1 MTFQE
6 FAFFLM
12 SIAAGTGGQ
21 FFLKTGALK
30 LGRVSAG
37 NFLSHVLSIATTPE
51 LLIGLVCYGIGAI
64 LYILLLT
71 RVKLSVL
78 GPAVALQYIFAVLMG
93 KFIFGETI
101 PLTRIAGMGLIIG
114 GVVLLLSRD

>member
-21 FFLKTGALK
+21 FFLKTGAQK
-30 LGRVSAG
+30 LGRVNAG
-37 NFLSHVLSIATTPE
+37 NFLSHILSIATTPE
-51 LLIGLVCYGIGAI
+51 LLIGLVFYGIGAI

-93 KFIFGETI
+93 KFIFGEAI
-101 PLTRIAGMGLIIG
+101 PLTRIAGMGLIVG
-114 GVVLLLSRD
+114 GVILLISRD

>member
-1 MTFQE
+1 MGFQE
-6 FAFFLM
+6 FLVFLL

-30 LGRVSAG
+30 LGRVSSG
-37 NFLSHVLSIATTPE
+37 NFLSHVLGIATTPE
-51 LLIGLVCYGIGAI
+51 LIIGLVFYGVGAV

-78 GPAVALQYIFAVLMG
+78 GPAVALQYVFAVLMG
-93 KFIFGETI
+93 KFFFGESI
-101 PLTRIAGMGLIIG
+101 PINRLAGLGLIIG
-114 GVVLLLSRD
+114 GVILLISRD

>member
-6 FAFFLM
+6 FALFLL

-30 LGRVSAG
+30 LGRVSSG
-37 NFLSHVLSIATTPE
+37 NFLTHVLSIATTPE
-51 LLIGLVCYGIGAI
+51 LLLGLAFYAAGAV

-78 GPAVALQYIFAVLMG
+78 GPAVALQYVFAVLMG
-93 KFIFGETI
+93 RFIFGESI
-101 PLTRIAGMGLIIG
+101 PFSRIAGLGLIIC
-114 GVVLLLSRD
+114 GVILLISRK

>member
-1 MTFQE
+1 VNFQE

-21 FFLKTGALK
+21 FFLKTGAQK
-30 LGRVSAG
+30 LGRVNAG
-37 NFLSHVLSIATTPE
+37 NFSGHVLSIATTPE
-51 LLIGLVCYGIGAI
+51 LLIGLVFYGMGAI

-78 GPAVALQYIFAVLMG
+78 GPAVALQYVFAVLMG
-93 KFIFGETI
+93 KFIFGESL
-101 PLTRIAGMGLIIG
+101 PLTRIAGMGLIIC
-114 GVVLLLSRD
+114 GVVLLVSRD

>member
-12 SIAAGTGGQ
+12 SIAAGTAGQ
-21 FFLKTGALK
+21 FFLKTGAQK
-30 LGRVSAG
+30 LGRVNTG
-37 NFLSHVLSIATTPE
+37 NFLGHVLSIATTPE
-51 LLIGLVCYGIGAI
+51 LLIGLVFYGVGAV

-93 KFIFGETI
+93 KFIFDEPI
-101 PLTRIAGMGLIIG
+101 PLTRVAGMGLIIC
-114 GVVLLLSRD
+114 GVILLISRD

>member
-1 MTFQE
+1 MTGQE
-6 FAFFLM
+6 FFLFLL

-30 LGRVSAG
+30 LGRLSSG
-37 NFLSHVLSIATTPE
+37 NFVSHVIGIVTTPE
-51 LLIGLVCYGIGAI
+51 LLVGLMFYAIGAV

-78 GPAVALQYIFAVLMG
+78 GPAVALQYVFAVLMG
-93 KFIFGETI
+93 KFIFGESI
-101 PLTRIAGMGLIIG
+101 PITRLAGMGMIIG
-114 GVVLLLSRD
+114 GVILLISRD

>member
-1 MTFQE
+1 MGFQE
-6 FAFFLM
+6 FLVFLL

-30 LGRVSAG
+30 LGRVSSG
-37 NFLSHVLSIATTPE
+37 NFFSHVMSIATTPE
-51 LLIGLVCYGIGAI
+51 LIIGLFFYAIGAV

-78 GPAVALQYIFAVLMG
+78 GPAVALQYVFAVLMG
-93 KFIFGETI
+93 KFIFGESI
-101 PLTRIAGMGLIIG
+101 PINRLAGMGLIIG
-114 GVVLLLSRD
+114 GVILLISKD

>member
-21 FFLKTGALK
+21 FFLKTGALR